1 VRASRGISRANPT
14 GRRRAG
20 PDSQRPVA
28 RACAADERP
37 DRLRSPRYA
46 RELTIVNRY
55 DIPLPRIEG
64 AQSEIV
70 VAAWLKQPGDS
81 VRAGEIVAE
90 VSTDKVNVEIASPV
104 TGVLEAILA
113 GEGATVVEGAP
124 LARVVLLSPS

>member
-1 VRASRGISRANPT
+1 M
-14 GRRRAG
+14 
-20 PDSQRPVA
+20 
-28 RACAADERP
+28 
-37 DRLRSPRYA
+37 
-46 RELTIVNRY
+46 NRY

-81 VRAGEIVAE
+81 ILAGEIVAE

-113 GEGATVVEGAP
+113 NEGATVVEGAL
-124 LARVVLLSPS
+124 LARVVLSRRS